1 MDAQENADI
10 PRLGVPSNE
19 DPMRLSP
26 DMDRHLSADED
37 IDIDID
43 IESEITHNDDNSM
56 DRQGGGDHGSDI
68 GNDDE
73 MIDDKDIQGVYG
85 DNTSLI
91 DEDLDDA
98 ESSVVENAEALT
110 GEEHQDS
117 GIKQEVPRG
126 ENFVIGSAAET
137 SDTQGQDQHI
147 EFREDFGDDALQVD
161 LEQPYWHQNVQN
173 TENAG
178 NRSSQAEAENLAQ
191 ETNIEAHDFDGSTKG
206 QADFSWTE
214 PARRQVSATGEPTL
228 ENEEITSSAPRR
240 EAAELQPESPSSG
253 QQPEYQY
260 LHPIIVV
267 YQGNEMSLF
276 PPSDQGSEQSQT
288 YFLHD
293 EAFARDSISNLLQ
306 QCRLVLGDSIDAHD
320 KLELKIPDLG
330 FNIDESTAL
339 TTHTTL
345 AQIVDIYLHLAH
357 NDRQDDP
364 DPLYTELCVNTSCL
378 DRLEYLL
385 TAVADGKGLSQL
397 ESLFAFEA
405 SNQDDGLSYGEEDT
419 NQEQRTTSKG
429 SSETY
434 SPAGAIPAHADQ
446 GGLSNKMQKSPMPS
460 LSVEEDA
467 DKNVSKPS
475 DRPVGTSLD
484 DTEIENL
491 TEFADDEVT
500 KTELF
505 AADIKEDGGVILRTE
520 EQKEHASDD
529 IIDYPNDDDLAGDS
543 SAGSSTLQGDVN
555 DQKTSNLPYSTQA
568 SALSTSDAIDNE
580 IQPSEYESASLD
592 DDHYNLEGLL
602 DQPALEDQRT
612 FGTDQESS
620 SNEHT
625 GGIAAPPLEDGN
637 DYSLIEEYEEANSI
651 RDDAPVD
658 ESFVETRTQTHMLTS
673 HTEDQIENIYEE
685 TQRRSHAE
693 EPATEARSGFPEFYQ
708 HSDTGSTIN
717 NGPTVS
723 QGLGPV
729 TNDLS
734 SSIGEANSG
743 FGHDYFRDM
752 PEKLTAGSSD
762 NPTNLPL
769 QSMTATEKV
778 GSALDDADEITF
790 DDDEDDTTI
799 ASKPSGLNAT
809 PSLSPHTLKRMRSSQ
824 EDDLGANGDSSEF
837 KRVRST

>member
-1 MDAQENADI
+1 
-10 PRLGVPSNE
+10 
-19 DPMRLSP
+19 
-26 DMDRHLSADED
+26 MDRHLSADED

-56 DRQGGGDHGSDI
+56 DRQDGGGHGSDT

-73 MIDDKDIQGVYG
+73 MIDDKDIQGEYG

-91 DEDLDDA
+91 DEDLDDV
-98 ESSVVENAEALT
+98 EGSVAENAEALT

-117 GIKQEVPRG
+117 GIKQDVPRA
-126 ENFVIGSAAET
+126 ESFLIGSAAET
-137 SDTQGQDQHI
+137 SDTQGQDQYR
-147 EFREDFGDDALQVD
+147 ELREDFGDDALQVD
-161 LEQPYWHQNVQN
+161 LEQPYWDQNVQN

-178 NRSSQAEAENLAQ
+178 KGSSQAGAENLAQ

-206 QADFSWTE
+206 QADFAWTE
-214 PARRQVSATGEPTL
+214 PARRQVSATGEPTS
-228 ENEEITSSAPRR
+228 ENEEIASSTPRR

-306 QCRLVLGDSIDAHD
+306 QCRLVLDDSIEAHD

-330 FNIDESTAL
+330 VNIDE
-339 TTHTTL
+339 
-345 AQIVDIYLHLAH
+345 IVDIYLHLAH

-364 DPLYTELCVNTSCL
+364 GPLYTELCVNTSCL
-378 DRLEYLL
+378 NRLEYLL

-397 ESLFAFEA
+397 EPLFAFEE

-460 LSVEEDA
+460 LSVEDDA
-467 DKNVSKPS
+467 VKHVSKPN
-475 DRPVGTSLD
+475 DRPVGTSLE

-491 TEFADDEVT
+491 TELADEKVT

-520 EQKEHASDD
+520 EQKENATDD

-555 DQKTSNLPYSTQA
+555 DQKASNLPHSTQA
-568 SALSTSDAIDNE
+568 SALSTPDAIDTD
-580 IQPSEYESASLD
+580 IPPSEYESASLD
-592 DDHYNLEGLL
+592 DIHHNLEGLL

-612 FGTDQESS
+612 FGTDKESS

-625 GGIAAPPLEDGN
+625 AGIAAPLLEDGN

-651 RDDAPVD
+651 RDDVPVD

-685 TQRRSHAE
+685 TQRSSHAG

-708 HSDTGSTIN
+708 HRDTGSTIN

-723 QGLGPV
+723 QELGPV
-729 TNDLS
+729 TNDIS
-734 SSIGEANSG
+734 SSVGEANSG
-743 FGHDYFRDM
+743 FGHDRFRDM
-752 PEKLTAGSSD
+752 PEKLTAGSNDS
-762 NPTNLPL
+762 PTHLPL

-790 DDDEDDTTI
+790 DDDEDDMTI

-824 EDDLGANGDSSEF
+824 EDDLGANGDSSES